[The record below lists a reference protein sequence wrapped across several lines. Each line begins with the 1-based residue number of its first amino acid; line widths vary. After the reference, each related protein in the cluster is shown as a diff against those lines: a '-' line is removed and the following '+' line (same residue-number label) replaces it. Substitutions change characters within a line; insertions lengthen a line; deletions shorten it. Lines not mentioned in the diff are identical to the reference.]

1 MSINFP
7 GYQISEQIYNGSRTL
22 VYRGLRESDQQPAIV
37 KILKNPYPSFAEL
50 LQFRNQYTIAKNL
63 DLPGVVRPYSLETYC
78 NGYALVMEDFG
89 GISLKE
95 YAVLLAAIEQTKSK
109 ALPIT
114 SFPGICQGTPLPI
127 AEFLPIA
134 LQIVSTLDGLYRY
147 RVIHKD
153 IKPANI
159 LINPHTKQV
168 KLIDFSISSLL
179 PRETQTIT
187 SPNVLEGTLAY
198 LSPEQTGRMNRGIDY
213 RSDFYYLGV
222 TFFEILTG
230 KLPFSSDEP
239 MELVHC
245 HIAKEPP
252 CVSSL
257 KSDIPPILSQIVR
270 KLMAKNA
277 EERYQSALGLKSDIE
292 TCIAR
297 WKKTG
302 YIDDFELGKRDISE
316 VFIIPEKLYGR
327 DQEIKT
333 LLAAFE
339 RVVGEEDAKTR
350 GWGDAEIEAPKA
362 KSKTEL
368 MLVTG
373 FSGIGKTAV
382 VNEVHKPIVKQ
393 RGYFIK
399 GKFDQFNRN
408 IPFSAFVQAFRDLM
422 WQLLTETD
430 IKVQQWKSKMLAAL
444 GDQAKVIIEVIPEL
458 ERIIGKQPPV
468 QELSGSAAKNRF
480 NLLFHKF
487 ISVFTT
493 KEHPFVIFL
502 DDLQWADS
510 ASLKLMQLLMSETDS
525 GYLLLIGA
533 YRDNEVSPV
542 HPLILTLS
550 EIKKAKATVNTIEL
564 DNLKSTDLNNLI
576 ADTLNCA
583 AELALPLTELVYQK
597 TKGNPFFATQFLK
610 SLYEDKLITF
620 IPPQSPLGK
629 GGSQGG
635 WQCDIAQVKALS
647 LNDDVVEF
655 MALQL
660 QKLPEKTQDLLK
672 LAACIG
678 NSFDL
683 ATLAIVYQKSQAETA
698 ADLWKALQEGLLI
711 PTSEVYKFF
720 QDSEVSHSL
729 SFIERESANYSGL
742 QPVMVHL
749 SLYSGSINAAA
760 AQTQPEGLT
769 SLACNPLYRFLH
781 DRVQQAAYSLIPEET
796 KQETHLKI
804 GYLLLQNTTETEREL
819 NIFNIVNQL
828 NLGRDAVTKCGV
840 SRIAQSLQKDEL
852 AELNLIAGRKAK
864 ASAAYEAALRYSNIG
879 LTLLTEN
886 SWQERYELILALHLE
901 AIELEYLN
909 SNFVRSAELADLT
922 LRRTKTVLDNVAVY
936 QLEIQFY
943 IAQNQMLKAIETG
956 LKALEL
962 LGFSLSPSSD
972 ADLANIEIPSLESV
986 DSLKAMIDAFE
997 LAKVEI
1003 LARLISPTYFAQ
1015 PDLFPQVTLAV
1026 IKASFEH
1033 GYSALSAV
1041 GYGFG
1046 ALLFLHPGY
1055 IDRGYHSGLLSLQL
1069 LERFHAKQIECKLQL
1084 IFNVFI
1090 RPHKEHGRASLIPFL
1105 NGLQVGLD
1113 TGDFEY
1119 ASYCAM
1125 NYCNHL
1131 FFAGEHLKEV
1141 KELQEPYL
1149 ALLLKL
1155 KLDFSINF
1163 LGIWRQT
1170 VLNLLGE
1177 SVDATRLMGE
1187 SFDETLTIPQLQ
1199 ASNSLTLLFS
1209 AYVAKSIL
1217 LYLLGDYPACLE
1229 HSILAA
1235 ECINSEFSPMM
1246 VSLHKFYYSLAIL
1259 ANYPVGDLGIVE
1271 SNQEILQK
1279 WAQYAPMN
1287 FKHKYDLVAAEK
1299 HRVLGRKTEALEL
1312 YDCAIS
1318 VAKQNGYIQDEALAN
1333 ELAAK
1338 FYLEWGKEK
1347 IAQSYLIEAYYC
1359 YARWEAKAKVEDLEQ
1374 RYPQLLYPI
1383 LQQPKMPTNSGKTL
1397 SLEATK
1403 TVHST
1408 NTNTSYALDL
1418 AAVIKASQALSSE
1431 IELDKLLV
1439 KLMQLALEN
1448 AGADKGVLILNDRE
1462 NWQVAFECVAGV
1474 ECSVDSTPLEAAQN
1488 LPLTIIN
1495 TVKRTHNLLLTQDVI
1510 SHPAFISD
1518 RYLLET
1524 KPKSL
1529 LCTPI
1534 LKQGELVAIL
1544 YLENRLT
1551 IEAFTSDRITVL
1563 NLLCS
1568 QAAISLE
1575 NARLYQQAQQALK
1588 DLQQTQLQLVQSE
1601 KMSALGNIV
1610 AGVAHEINNPVGFIS
1625 GNINEAIASVQDITE
1640 FLQLYQEKFPHPG
1653 DEIEEK
1659 AAELDIEYLLEDLPK
1674 MLASMQAGCDRIKNI
1689 STSLRIFSRAD
1700 TAEKVEA
1707 NIHEGLD
1714 STLMIL
1720 RHRLKANEKRPE
1732 IQIVKEYGNIPQVKC
1747 YLGQL
1752 NQVFMNILA
1761 NAIDSLDESNQN
1773 RTFAEIQNCPNT
1785 ITIKTEVSPD
1795 RQNVLIK
1802 IKDNGKG
1809 MTEEVKAQIFDRL
1822 FTTKAVGK
1830 GTGLGL
1836 SISRQIVTET
1846 HRGSLTCES
1855 VLGEGTEFAIMLRIA
1870 DAIALPVE

>member
-1 MSINFP
+1 MSISFP

-63 DLPGVVRPYSLETYC
+63 DLPGVVRPYSLETYG
-78 NGYALVMEDFG
+78 NGYAIVMEDFG

-95 YAVLLAAIEQTKSK
+95 YTVLLAAIEQTKSK
-109 ALPIT
+109 TLPIT
-114 SFPGICQGTPLPI
+114 SFPQLCLETPLPI
-127 AEFLPIA
+127 AEFLPMA

-213 RSDFYYLGV
+213 RSDFYSLGV
-222 TFFEILTG
+222 TFFELLTG
-230 KLPFSSDEP
+230 TLPFTSDDP

-257 KSDIPPILSQIVR
+257 NPNIPPILSQIIS

-277 EERYQSALGLKSDIE
+277 EERYQTALGLKHDIE
-292 TCIAR
+292 TCLSR

-302 YIDDFELGKRDISE
+302 NIDYFELGIRDISE
-316 VFIIPEKLYGR
+316 RFIIPEKLYGR
-327 DQEIKT
+327 DEEIKT
-333 LLAAFE
+333 LLAAFN
-339 RVVGEEDAKTR
+339 RVAGEEDAGTR
-350 GWGDAEIEAPKA
+350 GWGDAEIEAPKL

-368 MLVTG
+368 MLVAG

-399 GKFDQFNRN
+399 GKFDQFNRH

-430 IKVQQWKSKMLAAL
+430 IKVQQWKEKMLAAL

-468 QELSGSAAKNRF
+468 QELSGSAAQNRF

-493 KEHPFVIFL
+493 KEHPLVIFL

-510 ASLKLMQLLMSETDS
+510 ASLKLMELLMSETDS

-542 HPLILTLS
+542 HPLILNLS
-550 EIKKAKATVNTIEL
+550 EIKKAKATVNTIAL
-564 DNLKSTDLNNLI
+564 YPLKSNDLNNLI

-583 AELALPLTELVYQK
+583 REIALPLTELVYQK

-610 SLYEDKLITF
+610 SLYEDKLINF
-620 IPPQSPLGK
+620 ILPQSPLGK

-647 LNDDVVEF
+647 LTDDVVEF

-660 QKLPEKTQDLLK
+660 QKLPGKTQDVLK

-683 ATLAIVYQKSQAETA
+683 GTLAIVYQKSQVETA
-698 ADLWKALQEGLLI
+698 ADLWKALQQGLLI

-720 QDSEVSHSL
+720 QDREISHSL
-729 SFIERESANYSGL
+729 SITEGESANYSGL
-742 QPVMVHL
+742 QPDEVHRQRCA
-749 SLYSGSINAAA
+749 GSINAAA
-760 AQTQPEGLT
+760 TQKAPEGFP
-769 SLACNPLYRFLH
+769 SLACNPLYKFLH
-781 DRVQQAAYSLIPEET
+781 DRVQQAAYSLIPEDT

-804 GYLLLQNTTETEREL
+804 GYLLLQNTKQTESEL

-828 NLGRDAVTKCGV
+828 NVGREA
-840 SRIAQSLQKDEL
+840 IAQPLQKDDL
-852 AELNLIAGRKAK
+852 ARLNLIAGRKAK

-886 SWQERYELILALHLE
+886 SWQDRYELILALHLE

-922 LRRTKTVLDNVAVY
+922 LQHTKTVLDNVAVY
-936 QLEIQFY
+936 QLKIQFY
-943 IAQNQMLKAIETG
+943 IAQNHMLKAIETG

-972 ADLANIEIPSLESV
+972 ADLTNIEIPSLESV
-986 DSLKAMIDAFE
+986 DSLKVMTDAFE

-1015 PDLFPQVTLAV
+1015 PDLFPKVTLAV

-1033 GYSALSAV
+1033 GYSPLSAV

-1046 ALLFLHPGY
+1046 ALLFLHRGY

-1069 LERFHAKQIECKLQL
+1069 LERFNAKQIESKLQL

-1090 RPHKEHGRASLIPFL
+1090 RPHKEHGSASLIPFL

-1141 KELQEPYL
+1141 KELQEPL
-1149 ALLLKL
+1149 RDLLLKL

-1177 SVDATRLMGE
+1177 SVDATRLIGE
-1187 SFDETLTIPQLQ
+1187 SFDETFIIPQLQ
-1199 ASNSLTLLFS
+1199 ASNNLTLLFS

-1217 LYLLGDYPACLE
+1217 LYLLGDYPDCLE
-1229 HSILAA
+1229 HSILGA

-1259 ANYPVGDLGIVE
+1259 ANYPVTDLAIVE

-1279 WAQYAPMN
+1279 WAHYAPMN

-1299 HRVLGRKTEALEL
+1299 HRVLGQKTEALEL

-1318 VAKQNGYIQDEALAN
+1318 VAKQNGYIQEEALAN

-1359 YARWEAKAKVEDLEQ
+1359 YARWEAKAKVADLEQ
-1374 RYPQLLYPI
+1374 RYPELLSPI
-1383 LQQPKMPTNSGKTL
+1383 FQQPKMPTNSGQTL
-1397 SLEATK
+1397 SLEATS

-1408 NTNTSYALDL
+1408 HTHTNTSYALDL

-1431 IELDKLLV
+1431 IDLDKLLV

-1448 AGADKGVLILNDRE
+1448 AGADKGVLILKDGE
-1462 NWQVAFECVAGV
+1462 NWQVAFECVAGAK
-1474 ECSVDSTPLEAAQN
+1474 CSFDSTPLESAQN

-1495 TVKRTHNLLLTQDVI
+1495 TVKRTHKLLLTQDII

-1518 RYLLET
+1518 PYLIQT

-1575 NARLYQQAQQALK
+1575 NARLYQQAQQALQ

-1601 KMSALGNIV
+1601 KC
-1610 AGVAHEINNPVGFIS
+1610 
-1625 GNINEAIASVQDITE
+1625 
-1640 FLQLYQEKFPHPG
+1640 QLWG
-1653 DEIEEK
+1653 I
-1659 AAELDIEYLLEDLPK
+1659 
-1674 MLASMQAGCDRIKNI
+1674 
-1689 STSLRIFSRAD
+1689 
-1700 TAEKVEA
+1700 
-1707 NIHEGLD
+1707 
-1714 STLMIL
+1714 
-1720 RHRLKANEKRPE
+1720 
-1732 IQIVKEYGNIPQVKC
+1732 
-1747 YLGQL
+1747 
-1752 NQVFMNILA
+1752 
-1761 NAIDSLDESNQN
+1761 
-1773 RTFAEIQNCPNT
+1773 
-1785 ITIKTEVSPD
+1785 
-1795 RQNVLIK
+1795 
-1802 IKDNGKG
+1802 
-1809 MTEEVKAQIFDRL
+1809 
-1822 FTTKAVGK
+1822 
-1830 GTGLGL
+1830 
-1836 SISRQIVTET
+1836 
-1846 HRGSLTCES
+1846 
-1855 VLGEGTEFAIMLRIA
+1855 
-1870 DAIALPVE
+1870 